1 MKWIAF
7 FSKTGSELIE
17 IMNHFNR
24 WPDLIV
30 SNRPHLDGCHEQFK
44 SLIQSFPDKV
54 RHISSSPTVEEYKR
68 AIEST
73 GTEDVIITLHG
84 YMRILPKEIC
94 DTYDIYNGHPGL
106 ITKYPELKGKDP
118 QRKAWL
124 NGYAE
129 SGCVI
134 HKVTSELDGGP
145 VMAQVAVDI
154 KDLSF
159 DNVISEL
166 HKASVKLWIEFM
178 KKQWIRR
185 EYREL
190 TTPKTVLEANM
201 AANIPTDYRELVPD
215 YSVEYCQEHY
225 PETLKELRRL
235 QEEEFLLFCKKQFDY
250 GPGNISVGQDT
261 AAADGK
267 RVSLCSI
274 IFRCNDKVQRLLNLV
289 VKNSK
294 CAQNEP
300 VMDAFS
306 DLSLYGKIAK
316 IVDKGVWGK

>member
-1 MKWIAF
+1 MKKWIAF
-7 FSKTGSELIE
+7 FSKSGSEIAELSDRLG
-17 IMNHFNR
+17 R
-24 WPDLIV
+24 WPDLIIT
-30 SNRPHLDGCHEQFK
+30 NRTNLDGCSVKVIEHGQRFPERIDYIK
-44 SLIQSFPDKV
+44 NYPSEIDYTNAINSFW
-54 RHISSSPTVEEYKR
+54 
-68 AIEST
+68 ST
-73 GTEDVIITLHG
+73 DLFITLHG
-84 YMRILPKEIC
+84 YMRILPKKIC
-94 DTYDIYNGHPGL
+94 ETYEIYNGHPGL

-118 QRKAWL
+118 QKKAWL
-124 NGYAE
+124 NALKT

-134 HKVTSELDGGP
+134 HKVTQEVDDGEVLAEVEVPIGGTLD
-145 VMAQVAVDI
+145 DT
-154 KDLSF
+154 
-159 DNVISEL
+159 ISVL
-166 HKASVKLWIEFM
+166 HKNSIDLWEKFLREKL
-178 KKQWIRR
+178 
-185 EYREL
+185 EL
-190 TTPKTVLEANM
+190 KEIN
-201 AANIPTDYRELVPD
+201 AAIPTDYRDLLHD
-215 YSVEYCQEHY
+215 YSVEYCEEHY

-261 AAADGK
+261 ASADGK

-294 CAQNEP
+294 SAQNEP

>member
-1 MKWIAF
+1 MKKWIAF
-7 FSKTGSELIE
+7 FSKSGSEIVELR
-17 IMNHFNR
+17 NRLGR
-24 WPDLIV
+24 WPDLIIT
-30 SNRPHLDGCHEQFK
+30 NRNNLNGCNPKIIELVQY
-44 SLIQSFPDKV
+44 FPETVVFIKNDPSEMDYV
-54 RHISSSPTVEEYKR
+54 HAISSVTLSGNLFV
-68 AIEST
+68 
-73 GTEDVIITLHG
+73 TLHG
-84 YMRILPKEIC
+84 YMRILPKKIC
-94 DTYDIYNGHPGL
+94 EMYEIYNGHPGL

-118 QRKAWL
+118 QKKAWL
-124 NGYAE
+124 NALKT

-134 HKVTSELDGGP
+134 HKVTKDVDDGEILAEVEVPIGGTLD
-145 VMAQVAVDI
+145 DT
-154 KDLSF
+154 
-159 DNVISEL
+159 ISVL
-166 HKASVKLWIEFM
+166 HKNSIDLWDKFLSKKLE
-178 KKQWIRR
+178 
-185 EYREL
+185 
-190 TTPKTVLEANM
+190 PKEIN
-201 AANIPTDYRELVPD
+201 AAMPTDYREQD
-215 YSVEYCQEHY
+215 YSVGYCEEHY

-294 CAQNEP
+294 SAQNEP